1 MAGIVF
7 SYSLL
12 NDIITI
18 SFLSGLYFKLKK
30 FVQFLSKY
38 YIIKRFCNGGINLMV
53 FGYYLFS
60 LTTETSWSWLNFT
73 LMALC
78 LTSVMAEIYL
88 IGMFFKVR
96 QPDSPPKPPQDLK
109 IQTAFKIVNLK
120 EEVKA
125 TAATAAAS
133 A

>member
-1 MAGIVF
+1 
-7 SYSLL
+7 
-12 NDIITI
+12 
-18 SFLSGLYFKLKK
+18 
-30 FVQFLSKY
+30 
-38 YIIKRFCNGGINLMV
+38 MV